1 MARKIKR
8 VMKKVAS
15 LRYAKLN
22 AVKFALAFA
31 IVFGIGFA
39 IGGLFPVIGIYKPV
53 EIMLSFIYG
62 PFGYSPGIF
71 GAILVGVYAFLD
83 TFVGM
88 WIIAKLYNMLL

>member
-39 IGGLFPVIGIYKPV
+39 IG
-53 EIMLSFIYG
+53 FISCYWNLQT
-62 PFGYSPGIF
+62 S
-71 GAILVGVYAFLD
+71 
-83 TFVGM
+83 
-88 WIIAKLYNMLL
+88 